1 MKKKALASTLIFILS
16 FVAGAGAFF
25 VKSTQANPII
35 NVYNDISPPE
45 WTQAPIITIYT
56 PINGSSYPQNVTLS
70 FDVAIPQTNG
80 DKSLDGVTIIYY
92 EGSWETSQTTV
103 AERCQGSFSV
113 DLSDVRGGNLSVT
126 IYAVGEGLI
135 ETGEVFREED
145 GVLYSY
151 HYFDRFE
158 LVGFSSV
165 NFVKDL
171 VPPRITVSSPKD
183 VVYTSSEVLLD
194 FTVSE
199 VASEILYS
207 LDGKENQ
214 TTAGSLTLTNLSEG
228 AHNVTLYVADLAGN
242 AAVPQT
248 IFFSVDLLESFTFVF
263 ITASII
269 IIIVVVVAVFL
280 QVRKHKH

>member
-16 FVAGAGAFF
+16 FVAGVGAFF

-45 WTQAPIITIYT
+45 GTQAPIITIYT

-70 FDVAIPQTNG
+70 FDVVIPQTNG

-92 EGSWETSQTTV
+92 KGSWETSQTTV

-135 ETGEVFREED
+135 ETGEVFREEES
-145 GVLYSY
+145 VLYSY

-165 NFVKDL
+165 IFVKDL

-263 ITASII
+263 IAASI

-280 QVRKHKH
+280 LVRKHKH